1 MKVVLLAGG
10 FGTRISE
17 ESGTR
22 PKPMVE
28 IGGRPILWH
37 IMKIYSHYGLND
49 FIICCGYKGY
59 MIKEYF
65 SNYFLYNSDV
75 TFDMKNNKMQ
85 VHSMNSEPWKVTL
98 VDTGEA
104 SMTGGRIKRV
114 KDYIGDEPFCLTYGD
129 GVSDV
134 NINELI
140 MHHKNSGM
148 LATLTSVRQHG
159 RFGVFNLKPGDSKI
173 GSFKEKPEGDGDNTA
188 WINGGFFV
196 LEPEVLDYIE
206 GDSTVFEQEPLQ
218 KLAQDGQLN
227 AFQHTDFWQPM
238 DTLRDK
244 NLLDR
249 LWNEGKAPWKSW
261 ED

>member
-65 SNYFLYNSDV
+65 SNYFLHNSDV
-75 TFDMKNNKMQ
+75 TFDMKNNQMQ

-114 KDYIGDEPFCLTYGD
+114 KEYIGDEPFCLTYGD

-134 NINELI
+134 NINDLI

-196 LEPEVLDYIE
+196 LEPQVLDYIE

-218 KLAQDGQLN
+218 KLAKDGQLN
-227 AFQHTDFWQPM
+227 AFKHTDFWQPM

-244 NLLDR
+244 NLLDG
-249 LWNEGKAPWKSW
+249 LLKEGKAPWKTW